1 MLFDAS
7 VRLVSANCMSLWF
20 VFLTTLVGKTKEQEI
35 KGKKNQN
42 LEIVYDLRS

>member
-1 MLFDAS
+1 MLFDTS

-20 VFLTTLVGKTKEQEI
+20 VFLTALIGKTKEQEI
-35 KGKKNQN
+35 EKKKN